1 MGEPVAMEHTRTCH
15 QRFLALMMG
24 KQSGQTA
31 SARLR
36 AFTQIA
42 ACDNVASLSD
52 IRHEMRRQVARG
64 DPGSLLRIDE
74 YSETAKDELI
84 AAQVMMDTSLMQ
96 DKALALAHANAVTR
110 LTAGQG
116 AGTPKKPAAPQAP
129 ADHTKREEG
138 ARGGG
143 LAAAAVSYQH
153 LASGRW
159 SVPAAGAPLP
169 ELSARVQQIHDWLT
183 QSSRMTVV
191 EN

>member
-1 MGEPVAMEHTRTCH
+1 MSESITMEHTQTCH

-42 ACDNVASLSD
+42 GCDNVASLSD
-52 IRHEMRRQVARG
+52 IRHHMRHQVTRG
-64 DPGSLLRIDE
+64 DPGALLRIDE

-84 AAQVMMDTSLMQ
+84 AAQVMTDTSVMQ

-110 LTAGQG
+110 LTAGHG
-116 AGTPKKPAAPQAP
+116 ASTQRSATPQAP
-129 ADHTKREEG
+129 SDHAKREEN

-143 LAAAAVSYQH
+143 VAAAAVSYQH

-159 SVPAAGAPLP
+159 SNTSVGAPL
-169 ELSARVQQIHDWLT
+169 WLPPRHPT
-183 QSSRMTVV
+183 FF
-191 EN
+191 